1 MANLAVLASGE
12 GTNFEHI
19 SKAVAQTDHEVVCCI
34 CDRKDAPVFRRA
46 EGLGIPA
53 FHVGYE
59 GRSRE
64 AAELEMISYCRTF
77 GTDLIALA
85 GFMRVLTNVMID
97 AFPGKIL
104 NIHPTLLP
112 RFPGIRGIEKSYKS
126 GDSNLGI
133 TIHLA
138 DYSLDSGPVLL
149 QKSFKRKGNETLEVI
164 EKKIH
169 ALEYEYYPKVIIE
182 KLDTIDGESTT

>member
-1 MANLAVLASGE
+1 MANLAVFASGE

-19 SKAVAQTDHEVVCCI
+19 CNAAAETEHEVVCCM
-34 CDRKDAPVFRRA
+34 CDRENAPVLMRA
-46 EGLGIPA
+46 QRLDIPA
-53 FHVGYE
+53 FYISYK

-97 AFPGKIL
+97 AFPGRIL

-112 RFPGIRGIEKSYKS
+112 RFPGVNGIERSFKSN
-126 GDSNLGI
+126 DSTLGI

-138 DYSLDSGPVLL
+138 DYSLDSGPVIL
-149 QKSFKRKGNETLEVI
+149 QKSFKRKGNETLAEI
-164 EKKIH
+164 EEKIH

-182 KLDTIDGESTT
+182 KLDAIDNSRNT